1 MHTNPLD
8 TFNNFERG
16 PLSEMEHRDII
27 TCFRFGQSLALGDD
41 QRKLPELWKVESS
54 GHRGGVPRPLVLSTQ
69 LENWVKIEMLKTEEA
84 IKMEPGSCAEYR
96 CKYKPWVD
104 G

>member
-8 TFNNFERG
+8 TFNIFERG

-27 TCFRFGQSLALGDD
+27 TWNGDD
-41 QRKLPELWKVESS
+41 QRKLPELWKVKSS

-96 CKYKPWVD
+96 CKYKP